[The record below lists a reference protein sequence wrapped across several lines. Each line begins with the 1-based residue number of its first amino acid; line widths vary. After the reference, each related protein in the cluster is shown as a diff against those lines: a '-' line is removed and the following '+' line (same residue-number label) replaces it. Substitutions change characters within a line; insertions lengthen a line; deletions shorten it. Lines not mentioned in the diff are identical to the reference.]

1 MHSDSAMAGQQSPPA
16 FLLSAL
22 AHLEESSPADRP
34 HVTLTFAQ
42 SLDAK
47 IAGKNG
53 KQLILSG
60 KDSMLM
66 THWMR
71 TMHNGIMVGVGTAV
85 NDDPQLNTRH
95 LPARLDGLPHRL
107 PRPIIL
113 DPRLR
118 LSPNC
123 KLVKNFSSNVGL
135 QPWIICTAP
144 AESEERRDWQERHEA
159 LVAAGA
165 LLVQVDSTSNLL
177 PLPSILRRLKTLGIQ
192 SLMIEGGARLIDS
205 CFHASPFI
213 DALIV
218 TVAPTLVGPAGLN
231 YGSLIPSGIPHLK
244 HHSTQVV
251 GTDAVIV
258 FKKSETVDV

>member
-47 IAGKNG
+47 IAGKHG

-85 NDDPQLNTRH
+85 NDNPQLNSM
-95 LPARLDGLPHRL
+95 AKW
-107 PRPIIL
+107 
-113 DPRLR
+113 
-118 LSPNC
+118 S
-123 KLVKNFSSNVGL
+123 
-135 QPWIICTAP
+135 
-144 AESEERRDWQERHEA
+144 
-159 LVAAGA
+159 
-165 LLVQVDSTSNLL
+165 
-177 PLPSILRRLKTLGIQ
+177 
-192 SLMIEGGARLIDS
+192 SLML
-205 CFHASPFI
+205 
-213 DALIV
+213 L
-218 TVAPTLVGPAGLN
+218 TLHTIL
-231 YGSLIPSGIPHLK
+231 S
-244 HHSTQVV
+244 
-251 GTDAVIV
+251 
-258 FKKSETVDV
+258 